1 VVNGS
6 VTASAITV
14 TSPGSPEL
22 YSANNLY
29 LNASN
34 TVVISSS
41 SLRLANFQNAATGA
55 FIPQAGDIYYN
66 TDRNKFMGYISS
78 NWIEFTS
85 GSMVTVPIV
94 GGSKVG
100 GLVTYQSSTA
110 VSSET
115 SMSFNNGILDVT
127 GSVRLTQAMR
137 LVPQSPLPSYAD
149 AGYLAVSGSNLYYYN
164 GTIWSQLN

>member
-1 VVNGS
+1 
-6 VTASAITV
+6 
-14 TSPGSPEL
+14 
-22 YSANNLY
+22 
-29 LNASN
+29 
-34 TVVISSS
+34 
-41 SLRLANFQNAATGA
+41 
-55 FIPQAGDIYYN
+55 
-66 TDRNKFMGYISS
+66 MGYISS